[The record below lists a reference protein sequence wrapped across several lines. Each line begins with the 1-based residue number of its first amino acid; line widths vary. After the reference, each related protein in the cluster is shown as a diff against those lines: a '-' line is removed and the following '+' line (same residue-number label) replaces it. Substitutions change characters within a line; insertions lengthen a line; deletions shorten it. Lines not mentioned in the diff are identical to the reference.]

1 MSAMDGNS
9 QTLFLLRARSGQR
22 AESALVIASIVF
34 AIAIGS
40 FLVWRCA
47 VGAIDTPIP
56 AVGLVAT
63 ALGLTVW
70 AIVVRAVAATLP
82 IGRLWTWRQA
92 AGWAVLGV
100 VVLFAVG
107 CSYPGARILDWLVW
121 LSAGAV
127 VFAAPAVMHMKKESL
142 LKRNSAK
149 TDGSASDE
157 KILQQYSRVRSAE
170 GQDTISGTLVA
181 EFAVGERQVTVYAGF
196 CPPFELLPE
205 VEVYV
210 ADDFDAEV
218 KLIQVLHNGAQ
229 IEVRLSE
236 PAEEPAS
243 VVIEFVAAEN
253 A

>member
-34 AIAIGS
+34 AIAIGA
-40 FLVWRCA
+40 FLVWRRA
-47 VGAIDTPIP
+47 VGAIDSPIP
-56 AVGLVAT
+56 AVGLLAT

-70 AIVVRAVAATLP
+70 AIVVRAVAATPPFGKL
-82 IGRLWTWRQA
+82 RTWRHA
-92 AGWAVLGV
+92 ARWGVLGV
-100 VVLFAVG
+100 TVLFAVG

-127 VFAAPAVMHMKKESL
+127 VFAVPAVMHLKKESL
-142 LKRNSAK
+142 LKRKSAT
-149 TDGSASDE
+149 TDGCASDE

-205 VEVYV
+205 VEVNV
-210 ADDFDAEV
+210 ADDFEADV
-218 KLIQVLHNGAQ
+218 KLAQVLHNGAQ
-229 IEVRLSE
+229 IDVRLSE
-236 PAEEPAS
+236 PAEEP
-243 VVIEFVAAEN
+243 VTVTIEFVAAES